1 MTTSLYIDLVKRVL
15 TDQIHHPSRARLG
28 GKDWP
33 ELVFTMI
40 GIARLDNIQKCC
52 ASILQENI
60 PGDFLEAGV
69 WRGGAAIFMKA
80 LLAEAAIKDRKVWL
94 ADSFQLEICRS
105 AVHDCLA
112 SRSLKSQIHKIDW
125 TGVFWRKEY

>member
-1 MTTSLYIDLVKRVL
+1 M
-15 TDQIHHPSRARLG
+15 
-28 GKDWP
+28 
-33 ELVFTMI
+33 
-40 GIARLDNIQKCC
+40 N

-105 AVHDCLA
+105 AVQDCLA
-112 SRSLKSQIHKIDW
+112 SRSLKPQIHKIDW